1 MYACVCVYYTYTYA
15 YMYNPKA
22 KGTGTKLYSR
32 PRTLASTGAKVP
44 VAPMQSA
51 PMAFRIY
58 NGFNH
63 QMFSHFLDNLVN
75 FTSCRACIKFMTF
88 FKPDVIVK
96 FIFTFAYLLLPC
108 L

>member
-1 MYACVCVYYTYTYA
+1 MVAVVFPTLEASFRPMFANFAVIGFTFP
-15 YMYNPKA
+15 NPTFPTVSDA
-22 KGTGTKLYSR
+22 GGCSSE
-32 PRTLASTGAKVP
+32 P
-44 VAPMQSA
+44 
-51 PMAFRIY
+51 FRIY

-75 FTSCRACIKFMTF
+75 FTSCRACIRFMTF